1 MSNKNIKYLNKLQRV
16 KRLSQPV
23 IHFLDKTRLLPVFI
37 PLINWS
43 MRKMK
48 IKRQFQ
54 KDLNYR
60 LIGKAAKN
68 TLKPLGNQKDKVI
81 IIPFLSTGNS
91 IFLLINILIAYRFQK
106 KGYRSIFIICD
117 KFLPICTNERIFK
130 TREEDAHICSN
141 CYGPYPYLS
150 KMIGAEFLKLSDYFK
165 EQNTNEIDRIL
176 EDLKSIDDCKSFV
189 YKSKPLG
196 IYAEKS
202 VLRFFLTGE
211 LREKKEHVD
220 VYRKFLKTL
229 IYFSSSFE
237 EIIDS
242 KVIQPELMLFYN
254 GTLSIETYM
263 REFCQQRNIDYVTH
277 ETYVGSNSWVY
288 KKNGE
293 VMKLNWDEY
302 FDASKILNTEEQKQA
317 QEFIEGLRYG
327 KLMYEKLNN
336 TVPLDN
342 RLTENDFV
350 VLFTNLNFDTTVLGR
365 NPVFDSMQNW
375 IDEVIEYWIKNDIK
389 TKLVIR
395 IHPAELKLITASED
409 FVAPRIIDK
418 IKGKENIIL
427 FDAADEVDSYTL
439 IENMK
444 FGLIYSS
451 TIGLEIAYY
460 GKNCLIGGDAF
471 YKNQNF
477 VIPSENRND
486 YFEKLQYLLLNSPVI
501 IDTKASILR
510 FIHFIYF
517 DRVNWLNGISMDHKN
532 HMNVFNFETIE
543 ELDQKNEETFI
554 KFEKEILC

>member
-1 MSNKNIKYLNKLQRV
+1 MSNKNIKYLSKLQRV
-16 KRLSQPV
+16 KRLSQPM
-23 IHFLDKTRLLPVFI
+23 IHLLDKTRLLPVFI
-37 PLINWS
+37 PMINWS

-68 TLKPLGNQKDKVI
+68 TLKPLGSQKEKVI

-130 TREEDAHICSN
+130 TKDEDTHICTN

-150 KMIGAEFLKLSDYFK
+150 KMIGAEFVKLSEFYK
-165 EQNTNEIDRIL
+165 NQNEEELDKIL
-176 EDLKSIDDCKSFV
+176 DDLKTIKDCKSFV
-189 YKSKPLG
+189 YKNLPLG
-196 IYAEKS
+196 TYAEKS

-237 EIIDS
+237 EILSS
-242 KVIQPELMLFYN
+242 KGIQPELMLFYN

-263 REFCQQRNIDYVTH
+263 REFCQQQNIDYVTH

-302 FDASKILNTEEQKQA
+302 FDTSKILNLEEQKQA
-317 QEFIEGLRYG
+317 KEFIEGLRYG
-327 KLMYEKLNN
+327 KLMYEKLNI

-342 RLTENDFV
+342 RLKENDFV

-395 IHPAELKLITASED
+395 IHPAELKLITASDD

-444 FGLIYSS
+444 VGLIYSS

-477 VIPSENRND
+477 VIPSENKND
-486 YFEKLQYLLLNSPVI
+486 YFEKLQNLLLKSTENI
-501 IDTKASILR
+501 YNKESILR

-517 DRVNWLNGISMDHKN
+517 NRVNWLNGISMDHKN
-532 HMNVFNFETIE
+532 HVNVFNFDTIE
-543 ELDQKNEETFI
+543 ELEQKNEETLV

>member
-1 MSNKNIKYLNKLQRV
+1 MSNKNIKYLSKLQRV
-16 KRLSQPV
+16 KKLSQPI
-23 IHFLDKTRLLPVFI
+23 IHLLDKTRLLPVFI
-37 PLINWS
+37 PMINWS

-68 TLKPLGNQKDKVI
+68 TLKPIGNQKEKVI

-117 KFLPICTNERIFK
+117 KFLPICTNERLFK
-130 TREEDAHICSN
+130 TREEDAHICTN
-141 CYGPYPYLS
+141 CYGPFPYLS
-150 KMIGAEFLKLSDYFK
+150 KMIGAEFVKLSEYYNK
-165 EQNTNEIDRIL
+165 QNTSEIDNL
-176 EDLKSIDDCKSFV
+176 LSELKTIKDCKSFV
-189 YKSKPLG
+189 YKNLPLG
-196 IYAEKS
+196 AYAEKS

-237 EIIDS
+237 EILNS
-242 KVIQPELMLFYN
+242 KGIQPELMLFYN

-263 REFCQQRNIDYVTH
+263 REYCLERNIDYVTH

-302 FDASKILNTEEQKQA
+302 FDASKQLNLEEQKQA
-317 QEFIEGLRYG
+317 KEFIEGLRYG

-336 TVPLDN
+336 TVPLDK
-342 RLTENDFV
+342 RLIENDFV

-365 NPVFDSMQNW
+365 NPIFESMQNW
-375 IDEVIEYWIKNDIK
+375 IDEVIEYWITNEIK

-477 VIPSENRND
+477 VIPSENRKD
-486 YFEKLQYLLLNSPVI
+486 YFEKLQNLLLKSPEIV
-501 IDTKASILR
+501 DKKESILR

-517 DRVNWLNGISMDHKN
+517 DRVNWLNGITMDHKN
-532 HMNVFNFETIE
+532 HLNVFNFESIE
-543 ELDQKNEETFI
+543 DLEQKNEETLI

>member
-1 MSNKNIKYLNKLQRV
+1 
-16 KRLSQPV
+16 
-23 IHFLDKTRLLPVFI
+23 
-37 PLINWS
+37 
-43 MRKMK
+43 MK

-68 TLKPLGNQKDKVI
+68 ALQTNSNQKEKVI

-117 KFLPICTNERIFK
+117 KFLPICTNERLYK

-141 CYGPYPYLS
+141 CYGPYPILS
-150 KMIGAEFLKLSDYFK
+150 KMIGAEFVKLSEYYK
-165 EQNTNEIDRIL
+165 EQNDTEVNQLL
-176 EDLKSIDDCKSFV
+176 EKLNSIKECKSFV
-189 YKSKPLG
+189 YKDLPLG
-196 IYAEKS
+196 IYAENS

-211 LREKKEHVD
+211 LHEKAEHLN

-237 EIIDS
+237 EIIKS
-242 KVIQPELMLFYN
+242 KELQPELMLFYN

-263 REFCQQRNIDYVTH
+263 REFCHNRNIDYVTH

-293 VMKLNWDEY
+293 VMKLNWDEF
-302 FDASKILNTEEQKQA
+302 FDASKMLSLEEEKQA

-336 TVPLDN
+336 TVALDE
-342 RLTENDFV
+342 RLIENDFV

-375 IDEVIEYWIKNDIK
+375 IDEVIEYWTSNNIK

-395 IHPAELKLITASED
+395 IHPAELKLVTASED
-409 FVAPRIIDK
+409 FVAPKIKNK
-418 IKGKENIIL
+418 IKGKDNIIL
-427 FDAADEVDSYTL
+427 FEASDIVDSYTL

-477 VIPSENRND
+477 VIPSENKND
-486 YFEKLQYLLLNSPVI
+486 YFEKLKKLIFMNPAPI
-501 IDTKASILR
+501 ENKNDILR

-517 DRVNWLNGISMDHKN
+517 ERVNWLNGITMDHKN
-532 HMNVFNFETIE
+532 HLNVFNFDSIE
-543 ELDQKNEETFI
+543 ELEQINEETLI
-554 KFEKEILC
+554 KFEKEVFC

>member
-1 MSNKNIKYLNKLQRV
+1 MSNKNIKYLSKLQRV
-16 KRLSQPV
+16 KQLSQPI
-23 IHFLDKTRLLPVFI
+23 IHFLDHTRLLPIFI
-37 PLINWS
+37 PVINWS
-43 MRKMK
+43 MGKMK

-68 TLKPLGNQKDKVI
+68 ALQSNRNQKEKVI
-81 IIPFLSTGNS
+81 IIPFLTTGNS
-91 IFLLINILIAYRFQK
+91 IFLLINILLAYRFQK

-117 KFLPICTNERIFK
+117 KFLPICTNERLYK
-130 TREEDAHICSN
+130 TRKEDAHICNN

-150 KMIGAEFLKLSDYFK
+150 KMIGAEFIKLSEYFK
-165 EQNTNEIDRIL
+165 QQSVIEIEQIL
-176 EDLKSIDDCKSFV
+176 DKLNSIKECKSFV
-189 YKSKPLG
+189 YKDLPLG
-196 IYAEKS
+196 VYAENS

-211 LREKKEHVD
+211 LQETIEHVN
-220 VYRKFLKTL
+220 VYKKFLKTL

-237 EIIDS
+237 EII
-242 KVIQPELMLFYN
+242 KTKELKPELMLFYN

-263 REFCQQRNIDYVTH
+263 REFCHNHNIDYVTH

-302 FDASKILNTEEQKQA
+302 FDASKILSLKEEKQA
-317 QEFIEGLRYG
+317 REFIEGLRFG

-342 RLTENDFV
+342 RLIENDFV
-350 VLFTNLNFDTTVLGR
+350 VLFTNLNFDTTVIGR

-375 IDEVIEYWIKNDIK
+375 IDEVIEYWIAQDIK
-389 TKLVIR
+389 TKLIIR
-395 IHPAELKLITASED
+395 IHPAELKLVTASED
-409 FVAPRIIDK
+409 FVAPKIKNK

-427 FDAADEVDSYTL
+427 FEATDEVDSYTL

-477 VIPSENRND
+477 VIPSENKND
-486 YFEKLQYLLLNSPVI
+486 YFEKLKNLLFMPLVAIENKN
-501 IDTKASILR
+501 DILR

-517 DRVNWLNGISMDHKN
+517 ERVNWLNGITMDHKN
-532 HMNVFNFETIE
+532 HLNVFNFRSIE
-543 ELDQKNEETFI
+543 ELEHTNEETLN
-554 KFEKEILC
+554 KFEKEIFC

>member
-1 MSNKNIKYLNKLQRV
+1 
-16 KRLSQPV
+16 
-23 IHFLDKTRLLPVFI
+23 
-37 PLINWS
+37 
-43 MRKMK
+43 
-48 IKRQFQ
+48 
-54 KDLNYR
+54 
-60 LIGKAAKN
+60 
-68 TLKPLGNQKDKVI
+68 
-81 IIPFLSTGNS
+81 
-91 IFLLINILIAYRFQK
+91 
-106 KGYRSIFIICD
+106 

-189 YKSKPLG
+189 YKNKPLG

-237 EIIDS
+237 EILDS
-242 KVIQPELMLFYN
+242 KGIQPELMLFYN

-342 RLTENDFV
+342 RLKENDFV

-409 FVAPRIIDK
+409 FVAPRIINK
-418 IKGKENIIL
+418 IKAKENIIL

-477 VIPSENRND
+477 VIPSENRNN
-486 YFEKLQYLLLNSPVI
+486 YFEKLQYLLLNSSVI

>member
-1 MSNKNIKYLNKLQRV
+1 MSNKNIKYLSKLQRF

-23 IHFLDKTRLLPVFI
+23 LHFLDKTRLLPVFI
-37 PLINWS
+37 PMINWS

-68 TLKPLGNQKDKVI
+68 ALQTNINQKEKVI

-106 KGYRSIFIICD
+106 KGYRTIFIICD
-117 KFLPICTNERIFK
+117 KFLPICTNERLFK
-130 TREEDAHICSN
+130 TREEDTHICAN

-150 KMIGAEFLKLSDYFK
+150 KMIGAEFIKLSEYYQEK
-165 EQNTNEIDRIL
+165 NTTEIDRL
-176 EDLKSIDDCKSFV
+176 LSELKTITDCKSFV
-189 YKSKPLG
+189 YKKTPFG
-196 IYAEKS
+196 EYAEKS

-220 VYRKFLKTL
+220 IYRKFLKTL
-229 IYFSSSFE
+229 IFFSSSFE
-237 EIIDS
+237 EIMVS
-242 KVIQPELMLFYN
+242 KGIQPELMLFYN

-263 REFCQQRNIDYVTH
+263 REYCKERNIDYVTH

-302 FDASKILNTEEQKQA
+302 FDDSKQLNIEEQKQA
-317 QEFIEGLRYG
+317 QEFVEGLRYG

-336 TVPLDN
+336 TVPLDK
-342 RLTENDFV
+342 RLKENDFI

-375 IDEVIEYWIKNDIK
+375 IDEVIEYWISNEIK

-409 FVAPRIIDK
+409 FVAPRIINK
-418 IKGKENIIL
+418 IEGKDNIIL
-427 FDAADEVDSYTL
+427 FDAADVVDSYTL

-477 VIPSENRND
+477 VIPSENRKD
-486 YFEKLQYLLLNSPVI
+486 YFEKLQHLLIKSPEI
-501 IDTKASILR
+501 IDNKVSILR

-517 DRVNWLNGISMDHKN
+517 DRVNWLNGITMDHKN
-532 HMNVFNFETIE
+532 HLNVFNFESIE
-543 ELDQKNEETFI
+543 ELEQKNEETLT

>member
-1 MSNKNIKYLNKLQRV
+1 MSNKNIKYLSKLQRV
-16 KRLSQPV
+16 KQLSQPI
-23 IHFLDKTRLLPVFI
+23 IHFLDNTRLLPIFI
-37 PLINWS
+37 PVINWS
-43 MRKMK
+43 MGKMK

-68 TLKPLGNQKDKVI
+68 ALQSNRNQKEKVI
-81 IIPFLSTGNS
+81 IIPFLTTGNS
-91 IFLLINILIAYRFQK
+91 IFLLINILLAYRFQK

-117 KFLPICTNERIFK
+117 KFLPICTNERLYK
-130 TREEDAHICSN
+130 TRKEDAHICNN

-150 KMIGAEFLKLSDYFK
+150 KMIGAEFIKLSEYFK
-165 EQNTNEIDRIL
+165 QQSVIEIEQIL
-176 EDLKSIDDCKSFV
+176 DKLNSIKECKSFV
-189 YKSKPLG
+189 YKDLPLG
-196 IYAEKS
+196 VYAENS

-211 LREKKEHVD
+211 LQETIEHVN
-220 VYRKFLKTL
+220 VYKKFLKTL

-237 EIIDS
+237 EII
-242 KVIQPELMLFYN
+242 KTKELKPELMLFYN

-263 REFCQQRNIDYVTH
+263 REFCHNHNIDYVTH

-302 FDASKILNTEEQKQA
+302 FDASKILSLKEEKQA
-317 QEFIEGLRYG
+317 REFIEGLRFG

-342 RLTENDFV
+342 RLIENDFV
-350 VLFTNLNFDTTVLGR
+350 VLFTNLNFDTTVIGR

-375 IDEVIEYWIKNDIK
+375 IDEVIEYWIAQDIK
-389 TKLVIR
+389 TKLIIR
-395 IHPAELKLITASED
+395 IHPAELKLVTASED
-409 FVAPRIIDK
+409 FVAPKIKNI

-427 FDAADEVDSYTL
+427 FEATDEVDSYTL

-477 VIPSENRND
+477 VIPSENKND
-486 YFEKLQYLLLNSPVI
+486 YFEKLKNLLFMPLVAIENKN
-501 IDTKASILR
+501 DILR

-517 DRVNWLNGISMDHKN
+517 ERVNWLNGITMDHKN
-532 HMNVFNFETIE
+532 HLNVFNFRSIE
-543 ELDQKNEETFI
+543 ELEHTNEETLN
-554 KFEKEILC
+554 KFEKEIFC